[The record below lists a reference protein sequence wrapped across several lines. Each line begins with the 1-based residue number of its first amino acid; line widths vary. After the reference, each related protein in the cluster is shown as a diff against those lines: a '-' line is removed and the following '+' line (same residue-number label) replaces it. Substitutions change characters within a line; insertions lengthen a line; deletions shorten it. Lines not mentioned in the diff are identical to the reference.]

1 MLRGALGGGV
11 LLASGGALSG
21 GLLAACGTPGTEQTA
36 ESCVSEDLSASERV
50 VVFSNWPLYIDVDDA
65 TGARPTLEAFTEQTG
80 IQVTYNEDVNDNN
93 EFFGKVRN
101 QLAACEPTGRDLFV
115 LTDWLAARLVRLG
128 WMQELDRS
136 NLPNVE
142 QNLLPSLRGR
152 PWDPEN
158 QYAVPWQSGFT
169 GIAYNGNVT
178 EPVRS
183 VNELLTRED
192 LRGRVTLLAE
202 MRDTME
208 LMLLSDGVDPAEFTD
223 AQFEAALDKLR
234 SAVDSGQIRRFTGN
248 DYAQDLASGDIAA
261 CFAWS
266 GDVIQLQ
273 FDDEELQFV
282 EPEEGL
288 SLFSDNLQVPNSAT
302 HKTNAEELM
311 NYYYDPEVAAE
322 VAAWVNFITPVEGA
336 QEAMKDIDPEL
347 ADNPLIFPDEDTLAR
362 ASNFKAVDEE
372 QERSYE
378 QQFQQVIGA

>member
-11 LLASGGALSG
+11 LLASGGALGG

-65 TGARPTLEAFTEQTG
+65 TGSRPTLEAFTEQTG

-128 WMQELDRS
+128 WVQELDKS

-142 QNLLPSLRGR
+142 ANLLPSLRGR

-158 QYAVPWQSGFT
+158 RYAVPWQSGFT

-273 FDDEELQFV
+273 FDDEEIQFM

-288 SLFSDNLQVPNSAT
+288 SLFSDNMQVPNRAT

-311 NYYYDPEVAAE
+311 NHYYDPEIAAE

-347 ADNPLIFPDEDTLAR
+347 ADNPLIFPDEDTLSR
-362 ASNFKAVDEE
+362 ASTFKAVDEE

>member
-288 SLFSDNLQVPNSAT
+288 SLFSDNLQVPNRAT